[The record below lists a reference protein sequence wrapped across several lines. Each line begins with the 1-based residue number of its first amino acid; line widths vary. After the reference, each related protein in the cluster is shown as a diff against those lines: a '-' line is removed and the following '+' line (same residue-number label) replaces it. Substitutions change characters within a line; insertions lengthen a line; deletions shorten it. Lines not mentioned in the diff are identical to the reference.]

1 MDTSTLLVGG
11 IPIALVIFGLVEFSK
26 TFGLAGKWLTALS
39 MFLGVVLGIL
49 YKMATS
55 GIPVGFGWFE
65 VAIFGLALGLTAS
78 GFYKFVDARLPAVT
92 DTPKE
97 PLPDP
102 VLTALKNFGT
112 EIAAATN
119 KPVPGAN
126 TTPSPSMVPPVE
138 TGTIDGTAPKG
149 EDQELAQG

>member
-97 PLPDP
+97 PIPDP

-119 KPVPGAN
+119 TTVTPPV
-126 TTPSPSMVPPVE
+126 SSMVPPFE
-138 TGTIDGTAPKG
+138 SGTINLAAPKG
-149 EDQELAQG
+149 ENQELAQG